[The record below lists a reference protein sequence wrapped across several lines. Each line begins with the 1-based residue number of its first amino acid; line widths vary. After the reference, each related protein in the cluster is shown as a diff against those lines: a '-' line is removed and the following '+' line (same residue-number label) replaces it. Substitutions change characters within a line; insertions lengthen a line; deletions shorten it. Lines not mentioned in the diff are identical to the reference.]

1 MIFVIHI
8 CISVLIICFQQ
19 TFFVSPD
26 RLPSISKH
34 YLNILSYFVSLYWC
48 DKWQREAKLNLLH
61 SLDFFLLFL
70 YRIFDLNR
78 DLTLAKYFLDLKLV
92 IYFKRLIC
100 DPWFFICNTWCKELL
115 FIFEICSLREV
126 FKVERYHFSSQF
138 ITIIINAVA
147 VAPPHCKLANRVN
160 K

>member
-115 FIFEICSLREV
+115 FIFEICSLICYPLVLYLFAMVQVVRFLYWKIFYPFDV
-126 FKVERYHFSSQF
+126 LSFGP
-138 ITIIINAVA
+138 NW
-147 VAPPHCKLANRVN
+147 C
-160 K
+160 

>member
-115 FIFEICSLREV
+115 FIFEISSLMFYPLV
-126 FKVERYHFSSQF
+126 LYLLVMVQF
-138 ITIIINAVA
+138 VTFLYWKIFYPVDVLSFGPNW
-147 VAPPHCKLANRVN
+147 C
-160 K
+160 